1 MAICGHPTDAW
12 AQSVDAFD
20 RELEHTIRSTVLS
33 FHSKRSRFSLHSD
46 SPHHGS
52 SSCESSHRESLH
64 RESPLHYEFFRCDS
78 SPATLFIRVQL
89 QASPPNRADDLLVIV
104 FVPLSFRSAKSFLVT
119 DRGDVYRAGLNI
131 FADICRSL
139 LQIATLN
146 RWFECIRSDAFNDSL
161 RLHSSSVLF
170 GSSLV
175 DLLRSISLGSSS
187 LVSSNSSPFTRCHNE
202 LRVSTWDSL
211 PSLP

>member
-1 MAICGHPTDAW
+1 MRVFP
-12 AQSVDAFD
+12 SRVSSS
-20 RELEHTIRSTVLS
+20 RVSSSLRVLS
-33 FHSKRSRFSLHSD
+33 LR
-46 SPHHGS
+46 
-52 SSCESSHRESLH
+52 
-64 RESPLHYEFFRCDS
+64 FFRDS

-139 LQIATLN
+139 LQIAALN

-170 GSSLV
+170 GPSIFLGGSPSF
-175 DLLRSISLGSSS
+175 DLSRLIFSRFLQFIS
-187 LVSSNSSPFTRCHNE
+187 FH
-202 LRVSTWDSL
+202 SL
-211 PSLP
+211 P